1 MTKKED
7 QIEPTGNSNPKS
19 VELILEPKS
28 SDIGAGFTV
37 RRTLPSRHRRMVGP
51 FIFFDHMGP
60 VDFAPGKSME
70 VLPHPHIGLATVTYL
85 FEGEVLHRDSVGSVQ
100 AIRPGAINWM
110 VSGSGIVHSE
120 RTSEEVRA
128 SGQTLH
134 GIQLW
139 VALPPEREDGA
150 PAFFHHPADTI
161 PGRELKPGVHGRV
174 LIGKAWDMESPV
186 ETYSRML
193 YAEIQMA
200 KDVVWTLDSLEK
212 EQAIYVAMGK
222 VMIDGET
229 HESGN
234 MLVLRPGAVVEIRA
248 TEDALLMVLGGDS
261 LGPRKI
267 YWNFVHSDPDK
278 IEQAKERWKA
288 QTFPGVEGETEFVP
302 LPGS

>member
-1 MTKKED
+1 
-7 QIEPTGNSNPKS
+7 
-19 VELILEPKS
+19 
-28 SDIGAGFTV
+28 
-37 RRTLPSRHRRMVGP
+37 
-51 FIFFDHMGP
+51 
-60 VDFAPGKSME
+60 
-70 VLPHPHIGLATVTYL
+70 
-85 FEGEVLHRDSVGSVQ
+85 
-100 AIRPGAINWM
+100 
-110 VSGSGIVHSE
+110 
-120 RTSEEVRA
+120 
-128 SGQTLH
+128 
-134 GIQLW
+134 
-139 VALPPEREDGA
+139 
-150 PAFFHHPADTI
+150 
-161 PGRELKPGVHGRV
+161 
-174 LIGKAWDMESPV
+174 
-186 ETYSRML
+186 ML